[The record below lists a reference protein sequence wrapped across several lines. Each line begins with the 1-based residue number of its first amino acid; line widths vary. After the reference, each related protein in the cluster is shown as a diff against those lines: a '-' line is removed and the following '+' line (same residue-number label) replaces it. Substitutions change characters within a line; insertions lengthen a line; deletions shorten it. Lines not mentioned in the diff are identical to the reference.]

1 MKARFI
7 SFLSLAVTALY
18 CGYGVMHA
26 SEGSA
31 VGEPKFLDP
40 HAIVATYLKAVD
52 RGELIVFDHRL
63 DRSMV
68 APRRVEYV
76 FELDSR
82 IPTVKVYSELLQPMA
97 VPNDENC
104 EVRAVSA
111 LLNADGKIVETEA
124 HVWQKQQTKPGVETK
139 RRVEPDGATTAVS
152 QTARWSAKTPA
163 AITMRP
169 LLLPGSLPRGGCS

>member
-1 MKARFI
+1 MKAKSI
-7 SFLSLAVTALY
+7 AHWLLAATVL
-18 CGYGVMHA
+18 CGGYDSAQA

-52 RGELIVFDHRL
+52 RGELIVFDRRL

-76 FELDSR
+76 FEIDSR
-82 IPTVKVYSELLQPMA
+82 TPTVKVYADLLQPMA
-97 VPNDENC
+97 VPHDETC

-111 LLNADGKIVETEA
+111 LLDASGKIVETEA
-124 HVWQKQQTKPGVETK
+124 HVWQKHRTK
-139 RRVEPDGATTAVS
+139 S
-152 QTARWSAKTPA
+152 
-163 AITMRP
+163 
-169 LLLPGSLPRGGCS
+169 RGEI

>member
-1 MKARFI
+1 MKARSI
-7 SFLSLAVTALY
+7 ALLSLVVTALY
-18 CGYGVMHA
+18 CAHGVPEA

-52 RGELIVFDHRL
+52 RGELIVFDRRL

-76 FELDSR
+76 FEIDSR
-82 IPTVKVYSELLQPMA
+82 TPTVKVYADLLQPMA
-97 VPNDENC
+97 VPHDETC

-111 LLNADGKIVETEA
+111 LLDASGKIVETEA
-124 HVWQKQQTKPGVETK
+124 HVWQKQRTK
-139 RRVEPDGATTAVS
+139 S
-152 QTARWSAKTPA
+152 
-163 AITMRP
+163 
-169 LLLPGSLPRGGCS
+169 RGEI